1 MPGRSRGHRRPA
13 EADRSFLLMGLSVRP
28 VLVGGPSCR
37 EGSAQSAACGV
48 AARSK
53 GVAAA
58 GLVLYSPKGC
68 EGGPGDCRAV
78 WQLFSAR
85 CAPGPSP

>member
-1 MPGRSRGHRRPA
+1 MPGRSHGHRRPA
-13 EADRSFLLMGLSVRP
+13 EADRSFLLVGSSLQP
-28 VLVGGPSCR
+28 VLVGGPLCR
-37 EGSAQSAACGV
+37 GGSAQSAACWV
-48 AARSK
+48 AARLK

-68 EGGPGDCRAV
+68 EGGRGDCGAV